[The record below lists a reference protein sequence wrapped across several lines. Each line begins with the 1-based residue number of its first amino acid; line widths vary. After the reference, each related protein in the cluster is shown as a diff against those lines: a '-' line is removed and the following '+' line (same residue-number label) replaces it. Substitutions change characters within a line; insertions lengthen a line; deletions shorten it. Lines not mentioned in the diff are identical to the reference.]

1 MTHGQTFQRVVTMK
15 NETRTLDAFDAG
27 YTQALMSLDLFI
39 RTRAMNTHPA
49 IKAIRTEII
58 AMLNDMNGI
67 LKEDVE
73 VVRDDYR

>member
-1 MTHGQTFQRVVTMK
+1 MMK

-39 RTRAMNTHPA
+39 RTRAMNAHPA

>member
-1 MTHGQTFQRVVTMK
+1 MK

-49 IKAIRTEII
+49 IKTIRTEII

>member
-1 MTHGQTFQRVVTMK
+1 MK
-15 NETRTLDAFDAG
+15 NESRTLDAFDAG

-39 RTRAMNTHPA
+39 RIRAMNTHPA

>member
-1 MTHGQTFQRVVTMK
+1 MK
-15 NETRTLDAFDAG
+15 NESRTLDAFDAG

-39 RTRAMNTHPA
+39 RGRAMNTHPA
-49 IKAIRTEII
+49 IKAIRTEIV

-73 VVRDDYR
+73 VARDDYR

>member
-1 MTHGQTFQRVVTMK
+1 
-15 NETRTLDAFDAG
+15 
-27 YTQALMSLDLFI
+27 
-39 RTRAMNTHPA
+39 MNTHPA